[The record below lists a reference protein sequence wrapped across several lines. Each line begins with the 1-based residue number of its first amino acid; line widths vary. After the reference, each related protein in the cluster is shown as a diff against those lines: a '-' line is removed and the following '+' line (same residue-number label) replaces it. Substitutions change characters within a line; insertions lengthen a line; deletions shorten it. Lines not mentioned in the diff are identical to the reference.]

1 MGAERA
7 DWYSL
12 LVQNS
17 SNISSVST
25 KVDQL
30 VVAQRESEHRQAEFN
45 AKVEDRLQCAESAR
59 IQNEAKFV
67 TVADSL
73 NELKTAQKELDA
85 KLDNVV
91 GEINITFKAA
101 VSDIREHDNDKLKQW
116 ITIIA
121 LACTVIGFIVGVISS
136 M

>member
-1 MGAERA
+1 MGAERE

-30 VVAQRESEHRQAEFN
+30 VVAQREAEHRQAEFN
-45 AKVEDRLQCAESAR
+45 AKVEDRLQHTEVAC
-59 IQNEAKFV
+59 IQNEAQFD

-73 NELKTAQKELDA
+73 DELKTAQKELDT
-85 KLDNVV
+85 KLDTVV
-91 GEINITFKAA
+91 GEINVTFKAA
-101 VSDIREHDNDKLKQW
+101 VRDIREHDNDKLKQW

-121 LACTVIGFIVGVISS
+121 LACTVIGFVFGIISV
-136 M
+136 